1 MNICKKCQTK
11 FNGNF
16 CPNCGF
22 ALELKTIDGKYIFDE
37 TRSVFNLE
45 KGILFTVKNLFLK
58 PGQTVREFMNEDR
71 TKLVK
76 PILFLIICSLIF
88 TLTQQLVNFKSGF
101 IDSQGESNFKKLFD
115 WLSKNYGYSNIIMTI
130 PIALW
135 TKIFFRKQNYN
146 YYQIFTILSYYI
158 GISVLIQTIFGII
171 NGITNLKVVQMGFLI
186 GSIYV
191 AWAIGQF
198 FERPKRWNYLK
209 AFLSY
214 FLGAIT
220 FLILIF
226 SIGYIAMKT
235 SLK

>member
-1 MNICKKCQTK
+1 MNICKKCQTE

-22 ALELKTIDGKYIFDE
+22 PFKLKPINGKYIFDE

-45 KGILFTVKNLFLK
+45 KGILFTVKNLFLR
-58 PGQTVREFMNEDR
+58 PGPTVREFINEDR

-76 PILFLIICSLIF
+76 PILFLIICSLVF
-88 TLTQQLVNFKSGF
+88 TLTQQFLGFKSEFADFQG
-101 IDSQGESNFKKLFD
+101 DSIFKKLFD
-115 WLSKNYGYSNIIMTI
+115 WLSENYGYSNIIMAI

-135 TKIFFRKQNYN
+135 TKIFFRKQGYN

-158 GISVLIQTIFGII
+158 GVSVLIQTIFGII
-171 NGITNLKVVQMGFLI
+171 NGVTSLKVVQIGFII

-198 FERPKRWNYLK
+198 FERSKRLNYLK
-209 AFLSY
+209 GFLSY
-214 FLGAIT
+214 FLGAVT
-220 FLILIF
+220 FLFLVI
-226 SIGYIAMKT
+226 SIGYIA
-235 SLK
+235 LKIS